1 MAEPFLKH
9 GRWYSAYKDRQGRW
23 RYTVLKSVTAK
34 GEARR
39 QNAELQLREDR
50 IRRGIDPAPLENVDE
65 TFGDLLTWW
74 LERHLRRTRAYHQC
88 AGTVRK
94 HIISSR
100 LAGLPPSQVTPAKV
114 DDFLAKKEDE
124 LSACSVNH
132 LRAYIRA
139 AINAAIDAERFYGRN
154 PITRA
159 VKKRREP
166 KRKPQY
172 LKPEWVPKILDNVP
186 DRWRGVFAT
195 GIYAGLRKG
204 EIFGLKKADVDLDV
218 GLLYVRRSNS
228 SEITKGG
235 HEDGIPI
242 ADELRPYLREA
253 IDASP
258 TEWVFPRPDGSQH
271 PENVV
276 LVNVLRAT
284 LRRAQIVTGY
294 VHKCRRPGCGHRE
307 EAADGDLR
315 RCPKCNFKLWPIGKV
330 PPLRFH
336 DTRHTT
342 ASLLMMFGASPIAVQ
357 RILRHSDIRT
367 TTDVYSH
374 LAPDYLRAEINKLSF
389 RPKPQPEALS
399 LALSRSGRGDQRGPE
414 PDGFTSPV
422 LQSEKPEGS
431 AVLPPSESVN
441 ESVELLRSGREDSNL
456 RHSAPKA
463 DALPGCATPR
473 RGRNIHCGGVRGCGR
488 ETGKGRA
495 GGRPWG
501 RRCRRCRGCRG
512 GGRRSSG
519 GRAPRGRRL
528 AGARAG

>member
-1 MAEPFLKH
+1 MAEPFLKS
-9 GRWYSAYKDRQGRW
+9 GKWYTAYKDRRGRW
-23 RYTVLKSVTAK
+23 RYEVLKAVTTK

-39 QNAELQLREDR
+39 QNAELQLREER
-50 IRRGIDPAPLENVDE
+50 IRKGIEPAPLENADE
-65 TFGDLLTWW
+65 TFGDLLEWW
-74 LERHLRRTRAYHQC
+74 IERRLSRTRAYYQC

-94 HIISSR
+94 HIITSR
-100 LAGLPPSQVTPAKV
+100 LARLPPSQVTPAKV
-114 DDFLAKKEDE
+114 DDFLAEKEDE
-124 LSACSVNH
+124 LSASSVNH

-139 AINAAIDAERFYGRN
+139 AVNAAIDAERFYGRN

-204 EIFGLKKADVDLDV
+204 EIFGLKKADVDLDT

-228 SEITKGG
+228 ADITKGG

-242 ADELRPYLREA
+242 AEELRPYLREA
-253 IDASP
+253 IGASHS
-258 TEWVFPRPDGSQH
+258 EWVFPRPDGSQH

-307 EAADGDLR
+307 EAEDGNLR
-315 RCPKCNFKLWPIGKV
+315 RCPKCNYKLWPVGKT
-330 PPLRFH
+330 PPIRFH

-389 RPKPQPEALS
+389 RPKPDPKAI
-399 LALSRSGRGDQRGPE
+399 
-414 PDGFTSPV
+414 GFTSPV
-422 LQSEKPEGS
+422 LQSKKVGGS
-431 AVLPPSESVN
+431 AILPPAESAN
-441 ESVELLRSGREDSNL
+441 DLSDLLRSGREDSNL
-456 RHSAPKA
+456 RHSAPK
-463 DALPGCATPR
+463 
-473 RGRNIHCGGVRGCGR
+473 
-488 ETGKGRA
+488 
-495 GGRPWG
+495 
-501 RRCRRCRGCRG
+501 
-512 GGRRSSG
+512 SG
-519 GRAPRGRRL
+519 GRDRNRWQRFATREKCSRSIRSVVQRFAAAGSKYDEFCSYLAP
-528 AGARAG
+528 AV